1 MDSALCDVVITLDTL
16 LMKKKKGRVVVKL
29 LVKLCI
35 FGQPRYFSYFC
46 HF

>member
-1 MDSALCDVVITLDTL
+1 MDCALCDVVITLDTL
-16 LMKKKKGRVVVKL
+16 LMKKKGRVVVKL